1 MFGQPRNYFC
11 SRWQKEADGTRV
23 THSVGRGE
31 ERVRF
36 GRPTGALYAAV
47 RARRIEENCP
57 QGPQRDAGTFP
68 HSSRVRRYVGPV
80 TMTADQRESTRVFG
94 RLLNAKHL
102 LSSTA
107 PRLSGVIVLDKT
119 TRQEITDYIFEC
131 SCVRVWRFRCQEIGI
146 DAVYHC
152 FRIDYFA
159 LLITL

>member
-11 SRWQKEADGTRV
+11 SRWQKGAGGTRV

-31 ERVRF
+31 ERARF

-57 QGPQRDAGTFP
+57 RGLRRDAGTFP
-68 HSSRVRRYVGPV
+68 RSSRVRTDPV

-94 RLLNAKHL
+94 RLLNAKYL

-119 TRQEITDYIFEC
+119 TRQEVTDYTFGR
-131 SCVRVWRFRCQEIGI
+131 SHRDCVESLAIQMSRNRNLMLFIIASVSR
-146 DAVYHC
+146 
-152 FRIDYFA
+152 
-159 LLITL
+159 